1 MSHSFQTTC
10 LSFTATLKDLTF
22 KQQMNRKKKSIKVLF
37 ILNIGSGND
46 AILLIHKSPTY
57 HTVFLPA
64 SGKVCFRIRN
74 TGIWNPGI
82 WNPGIRN
89 STQGIQNPAIDNH
102 ELWETCFPWLSY
114 ICRTLRAVFMLIC
127 SRFISRLYFSGFQKN
142 IISHPYR

>member
-1 MSHSFQTTC
+1 MAFISNDLLKLYCGTERFNLQTTNE
-10 LSFTATLKDLTF
+10 
-22 KQQMNRKKKSIKVLF
+22 QKKKSIKVFF
-37 ILNIGSGND
+37 ILNIRSGND

-57 HTVFLPA
+57 HTIFLPE

-74 TGIWNPGI
+74 TGI

-127 SRFISRLYFSGFQKN
+127 SSFISRLYFSGFQKKN
-142 IISHPYR
+142 HIPSLPLTSF